1 MPDQQVPRS
10 RLLLAA
16 AGWELVQRPSVV
28 TTGEDKA
35 KFAYYERLR
44 CERLRCAA
52 NERKRYVR
60 HGVIRICAKTLMSN
74 PLNLYC
80 AITYLTRMWL

>member
-28 TTGEDKA
+28 TTGED
-35 KFAYYERLR
+35 
-44 CERLRCAA
+44 
-52 NERKRYVR
+52 
-60 HGVIRICAKTLMSN
+60 GV
-74 PLNLYC
+74 
-80 AITYLTRMWL
+80 